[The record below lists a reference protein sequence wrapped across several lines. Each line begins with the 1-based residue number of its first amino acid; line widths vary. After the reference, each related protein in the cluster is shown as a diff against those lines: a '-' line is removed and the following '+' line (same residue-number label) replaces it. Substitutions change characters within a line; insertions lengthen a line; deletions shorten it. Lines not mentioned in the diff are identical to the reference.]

1 MVPLYI
7 KKRFIEANIG
17 FFFHTPFPSSGIFRM
32 FQNRIEIL
40 NSLLHCDLV
49 GFHLFEYARNFL
61 MTAHRMLGL
70 EYEFIRGGY
79 LAINNHGKNVMIR
92 VSHIGIDEDFFE
104 NLLKSK
110 NYRKQVKL
118 IKM

>member
-1 MVPLYI
+1 
-7 KKRFIEANIG
+7 
-17 FFFHTPFPSSGIFRM
+17 
-32 FQNRIEIL
+32 
-40 NSLLHCDLV
+40 
-49 GFHLFEYARNFL
+49 

-118 IKM
+118 IKL